1 MCLYVAP
8 LFAKCSLHKV
18 SKVKVLETRIDVV
31 VGKDN
36 LIYFHL
42 YFFFFFFLLSSFF
55 WARLYNHQEKK
66 TLVPKAPGS
75 VFVFHLL
82 PSNYSLS
89 YLCQNLI

>member
-42 YFFFFFFLLSSFF
+42 YFFFFFFYLVLFSG
-55 WARLYNHQEKK
+55 LGCITTEKK

-75 VFVFHLL
+75 VFVFHFIT
-82 PSNYSLS
+82 
-89 YLCQNLI
+89 Q